1 MDRKAVLLILPVV
14 LFSSFFLPLFEWN
27 SFEMN
32 GLNYILSTHIP
43 TYKYILL
50 LVPFSAVCVFFNA
63 VSGGNNFFTRR
74 FISWIPF
81 PALVFVLIMNSRF
94 TNSEPGFPVNNN
106 IFLNVDTG
114 FWLALTFSFLFVFI
128 KGNKKTQYLNEL
140 SFFE

>member
-1 MDRKAVLLILPVV
+1 MYRKTVLMILCVV

-50 LVPFSAVCVFFNA
+50 LVPFSAVSVFFSA
-63 VSGGNNFFTRR
+63 ASDENNFFNRR
-74 FISWIPF
+74 LISWIPF
-81 PALVFVLIMNSRF
+81 PALVFLLIMNSRSQNPE
-94 TNSEPGFPVNNN
+94 TGFPVNNN
-106 IFLNVDTG
+106 IFSNVEIG
-114 FWLALTFSFLFVFI
+114 FWLALIFSFLLVFI
-128 KGNKKTQYLNEL
+128 KGKKETQYRNEL